1 MAYEINLK
9 LAFKE
14 WFFYNLV
21 ILIKLCKNQ
30 YLNLDRALLFQETK
44 LFVWKIENFDE
55 LQLPQSLIFFAEILH
70 MFPNWQCLQNGVR
83 DFFVVVVCLFR
94 FWVINK
100 NVKNESVES
109 RSFSIFANNSR
120 SKQNNKNPEETFVD
134 NW

>member
-1 MAYEINLK
+1 MIDLK

>member
-1 MAYEINLK
+1 MIDLK

-55 LQLPQSLIFFAEILH
+55 LQLPQSLIFLAEILH